1 MSLYLSRLTLNLRSD
16 AVRRDL
22 RDVQQLH
29 RTVMAQFDE
38 RAGNRAAQQVLF
50 RLDLGRDTAPRL
62 LIQSGQAPR
71 WALDDHYALHPPETK
86 NVEAALAAIARGQR
100 LRFRLRA
107 NPTKRP
113 PDPKRPNAPRLPLTR
128 WDDRVNWLARKFAHA
143 GAKLLEGNLD
153 VVSQPRDIGRTNGHR
168 VTIWPVL
175 FEGQLTIED
184 PDSLRHAIV
193 TGIGPARAYG
203 NGLLS
208 VAPPQ

>member
-1 MSLYLSRLTLNLRSD
+1 MSLYLSRLALNLRSD

-29 RTVMAQFDE
+29 RTVMSQFDE
-38 RAGNRAAQQVLF
+38 NAGNRAAQQVLF
-50 RLDLGRDTAPRL
+50 RLDLGRDAAPRL

-71 WALDDHYALHPPETK
+71 WALDKHYALHPPETK
-86 NVEAALAAIARGQR
+86 DVEAALAAIARGQR

-113 PDPKRPNAPRLPLTR
+113 PDPERPNAPRLPLTS
-128 WDDRVNWLARKFAHA
+128 WNDRVSWLRRKLADA
-143 GAKLLEGNLD
+143 GARLAEGNLD
-153 VVSQPRDIGRTNGHR
+153 VVSQPRDTGRANVHS

-175 FEGQLTIED
+175 FEGLLTVED
-184 PDSLRHAIV
+184 PDSLRQAIV
-193 TGIGPARAYG
+193 AGIGPARAYG

-208 VAPPQ
+208 VASAR